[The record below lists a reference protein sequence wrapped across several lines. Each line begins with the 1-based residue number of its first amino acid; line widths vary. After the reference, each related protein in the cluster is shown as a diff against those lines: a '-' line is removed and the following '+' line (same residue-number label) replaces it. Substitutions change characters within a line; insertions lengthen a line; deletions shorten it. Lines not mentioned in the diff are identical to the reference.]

1 MMSKIGGSGL
11 LLAGIFL
18 ALFGLFIG
26 SNFVE
31 GLLDFI
37 KWILVIIGVIL
48 GVVGLLQV
56 FKGGSES
63 SSQF

>member
-1 MMSKIGGSGL
+1 MNKVGGSGL
-11 LLAGIFL
+11 LMAGIFL

-31 GLLDFI
+31 GLLEFI
-37 KWILVIIGVIL
+37 KRIFVIIGVIM

-56 FKGGSES
+56 FSGDK
-63 SSQF
+63 

>member
-1 MMSKIGGSGL
+1 MNKVGGSGL
-11 LLAGIFL
+11 LMAGIFL

-31 GLLDFI
+31 ALLDFI
-37 KWILVIIGVIL
+37 KWIFVIIGVIM

-56 FKGGSES
+56 FSGDK
-63 SSQF
+63 

>member
-1 MMSKIGGSGL
+1 MNKVGGSGL

-18 ALFGLFIG
+18 ALFGIFIG

-31 GLLDFI
+31 GLLEFI
-37 KWILVIIGVIL
+37 KWIFVIIGVIM

-56 FKGGSES
+56 FSGNK
-63 SSQF
+63 

>member
-1 MMSKIGGSGL
+1 MNKVGGSGL
-11 LLAGIFL
+11 LMAGIFL

-31 GLLDFI
+31 GLLEFI
-37 KWILVIIGVIL
+37 KWIFVIIGVIM

-56 FKGGSES
+56 FSGNK
-63 SSQF
+63 

>member
-1 MMSKIGGSGL
+1 MNKVGGSGL

-31 GLLDFI
+31 ALLDFI
-37 KWILVIIGVIL
+37 KWIFVIIGVIM

-56 FKGGSES
+56 FSGDK
-63 SSQF
+63 

>member
-1 MMSKIGGSGL
+1 MNKVGGSGL

-26 SNFVE
+26 SNIVE
-31 GLLDFI
+31 ALLDFI
-37 KWILVIIGVIL
+37 KWIFVIIGVIM

-56 FKGGSES
+56 FSGDK
-63 SSQF
+63 

>member
-1 MMSKIGGSGL
+1 MNKVGGSGL

-18 ALFGLFIG
+18 SLFCLFIG

-31 GLLDFI
+31 ALLDFI
-37 KWILVIIGVIL
+37 KWIFVIIGVIM

-56 FKGGSES
+56 FSGDK
-63 SSQF
+63 

>member
-1 MMSKIGGSGL
+1 MNKVGGSGL

-18 ALFGLFIG
+18 ALFGIFIG

-31 GLLDFI
+31 GLLEFI
-37 KWILVIIGVIL
+37 KSIFVIIGVIM

-56 FKGGSES
+56 FSGDK
-63 SSQF
+63 

>member
-1 MMSKIGGSGL
+1 MNKVGGSGL

-31 GLLDFI
+31 ALLDFI
-37 KWILVIIGVIL
+37 KWIFVIIGVIM

-56 FKGGSES
+56 FSGNK
-63 SSQF
+63 

>member
-1 MMSKIGGSGL
+1 MNKVGGSGL
-11 LLAGIFL
+11 LMAGIFL

-31 GLLDFI
+31 RLLDFI
-37 KWILVIIGVIL
+37 KWIFVIIGVIM

-56 FKGGSES
+56 FSGDK
-63 SSQF
+63 

>member
-1 MMSKIGGSGL
+1 MNKVGGSGL

-18 ALFGLFIG
+18 ALFGIFIG

-31 GLLDFI
+31 GLLEFI
-37 KWILVIIGVIL
+37 KWIFVIIGVIM

-56 FKGGSES
+56 FSGDK
-63 SSQF
+63 

>member
-1 MMSKIGGSGL
+1 MNKVGGSGL

-18 ALFGLFIG
+18 ALFGIFIG

-31 GLLDFI
+31 ALLDFI
-37 KWILVIIGVIL
+37 KWIFVIIGVIM

-56 FKGGSES
+56 FSGDK
-63 SSQF
+63 

>member
-1 MMSKIGGSGL
+1 MNKVGGSGL
-11 LLAGIFL
+11 LMAGIFL

-31 GLLDFI
+31 GLLEFI
-37 KWILVIIGVIL
+37 KWIFVIIGVIM

-56 FKGGSES
+56 FSGDK
-63 SSQF
+63 

>member
-1 MMSKIGGSGL
+1 MNKVGGSGL

-31 GLLDFI
+31 ALLDFI
-37 KWILVIIGVIL
+37 KWIFVIIGVIM

-56 FKGGSES
+56 FSRDK
-63 SSQF
+63 

>member
-1 MMSKIGGSGL
+1 MNKVGGSGL

-31 GLLDFI
+31 ALLDYI
-37 KWILVIIGVIL
+37 KWIFVIIGVIM

-56 FKGGSES
+56 FSRDK
-63 SSQF
+63 

>member
-1 MMSKIGGSGL
+1 MNKVGGSGL

-18 ALFGLFIG
+18 ALIGIFIG

-37 KWILVIIGVIL
+37 KWIFVIIGVIM
-48 GVVGLLQV
+48 GVVGLFQV
-56 FKGGSES
+56 FSGDK
-63 SSQF
+63 

>member
-1 MMSKIGGSGL
+1 MNKVGGSGL

-31 GLLDFI
+31 ALLDFI
-37 KWILVIIGVIL
+37 KWIFVIIGVIM
-48 GVVGLLQV
+48 GVVGLLKV
-56 FKGGSES
+56 FSGDK
-63 SSQF
+63 

>member
-1 MMSKIGGSGL
+1 MNKVGGSGL

-18 ALFGLFIG
+18 ALFGIFIG

-31 GLLDFI
+31 GLLEFI
-37 KWILVIIGVIL
+37 KWIFVIIRVIM

-56 FKGGSES
+56 FSGDK
-63 SSQF
+63 

>member
-1 MMSKIGGSGL
+1 MNKGGGSGL
-11 LLAGIFL
+11 LMAGIFL

-37 KWILVIIGVIL
+37 KWIFVIIGVIM
-48 GVVGLLQV
+48 GVVGLLKV
-56 FKGGSES
+56 FSGDK
-63 SSQF
+63 

>member
-1 MMSKIGGSGL
+1 MNKVGGSGL
-11 LLAGIFL
+11 LMAGIFL

-37 KWILVIIGVIL
+37 KWIFVIIGVIM
-48 GVVGLLQV
+48 GVVGLLKV
-56 FKGGSES
+56 FSGDK
-63 SSQF
+63 

>member
-1 MMSKIGGSGL
+1 MSKVGGSGL

-18 ALFGLFIG
+18 VLFGLFIG

-48 GVVGLLQV
+48 GVIGIVQV
-56 FKGGSES
+56 FSGGKQGSGS
-63 SSQF
+63 F

>member
-1 MMSKIGGSGL
+1 MNKVGGSGL
-11 LLAGIFL
+11 LMAGIFL
-18 ALFGLFIG
+18 AVCGLFIG

-37 KWILVIIGVIL
+37 KWIFVIIGVIM

-56 FKGGSES
+56 FSGDK
-63 SSQF
+63 

>member
-1 MMSKIGGSGL
+1 MNKVGGSGL

-18 ALFGLFIG
+18 ALFGIFIG

-31 GLLDFI
+31 GLVEFI
-37 KWILVIIGVIL
+37 KWIFVIIGVIM

-56 FKGGSES
+56 FSGNK
-63 SSQF
+63 

>member
-1 MMSKIGGSGL
+1 MNKVGGSGL

-26 SNFVE
+26 SNFV
-31 GLLDFI
+31 GALLDFI
-37 KWILVIIGVIL
+37 KWIFVIIGVIM

-56 FKGGSES
+56 FSGDK
-63 SSQF
+63 